1 MAVMPVIDGCRI
13 FADILAAMDD
23 DWKDRGTDLR
33 EYMMMEKANL
43 AHRCSNAMISVNA
56 LATFLYFIDHHVRRR
71 VLSKDERFPKF
82 PIQVQ
87 FPFEIHKTS
96 VYELINV
103 GLFFHVLETAT
114 VIAMTNALILT
125 LVS

>member
-1 MAVMPVIDGCRI
+1 
-13 FADILAAMDD
+13 MDD
-23 DWKDRGTDLR
+23 DWKDCGTDLH
-33 EYMMMEKANL
+33 ECVMMDKANL

-56 LATFLYFIDHHVRRR
+56 VATFLYFTDSYVRGRI
-71 VLSKDERFPKF
+71 LSKDGQFRKF

-87 FPFEIHKTS
+87 FPFNVHKTPI
-96 VYELINV
+96 YELVGV

-114 VIAMTNALILT
+114 VIAMLNALILT

>member
-1 MAVMPVIDGCRI
+1 
-13 FADILAAMDD
+13 MDD
-23 DWKDRGTDLR
+23 DWNDRGTELR
-33 EYMMMEKANL
+33 EYVMMEKANL
-43 AHRCSNAMISVNA
+43 AHRCSSAMISVNA
-56 LATFLYFIDHHVRRR
+56 VATFLYFIDHHVRRR
-71 VLSKDERFPKF
+71 TVSKDEFPKF

-96 VYELINV
+96 VYELVNV

-114 VIAMTNALILT
+114 VIAMMNALILT